1 MCNGKSLLASSLC
14 HILAAHCFLQKFL
27 NDSYFCNDLVCGR
40 MKRPICLFCKLIK
53 AGFRLAQWPTGSGPR
68 TRKIRDCIR
77 VGEKGVAGDNN
88 RERLKMVNSKLLI
101 LKMFK
106 TKYVVLTF
114 VFPTLF
120 FVWKKSC
127 I

>member
-1 MCNGKSLLASSLC
+1 M
-14 HILAAHCFLQKFL
+14 
-27 NDSYFCNDLVCGR
+27 
-40 MKRPICLFCKLIK
+40 
-53 AGFRLAQWPTGSGPR
+53 
-68 TRKIRDCIR
+68 
-77 VGEKGVAGDNN
+77 AGDNN

-114 VFPTLF
+114 VFPTHFLF
-120 FVWKKSC
+120 GRKVVSEGFVFRIVTTFVAALEIIFQPLGQIGKP

>member
-1 MCNGKSLLASSLC
+1 M
-14 HILAAHCFLQKFL
+14 
-27 NDSYFCNDLVCGR
+27 
-40 MKRPICLFCKLIK
+40 
-53 AGFRLAQWPTGSGPR
+53 
-68 TRKIRDCIR
+68 
-77 VGEKGVAGDNN
+77 AGDNN

-120 FVWKKSC
+120 LFGRKVVSEGFVFWIVTTFGAALEIIFQPLEQIGKP